1 MGNNCFIG
9 FGATILPNV
18 TIGDDCIIAAGSM
31 VTKSVPAG
39 EVWGGIP
46 AHFITKTEDYA
57 KKCYENRL
65 PYDPVLIQEIGYKV
79 IQTDAKNE
87 MLRVLRMEKQND

>member
-1 MGNNCFIG
+1 MFQ
-9 FGATILPNV
+9 LE
-18 TIGDDCIIAAGSM
+18 
-31 VTKSVPAG
+31 KS
-39 EVWGGIP
+39 GGVP

-65 PYDPVLIQEIGYKV
+65 PYDPVLIQ
-79 IQTDAKNE
+79 TDAKNE

>member
-1 MGNNCFIG
+1 MGDNCFIG

-18 TIGDDCIIAAGSM
+18 KIGDNSIIAAGSM
-31 VTKSVPAG
+31 VTKNVPAG
-39 EVWGGIP
+39 EVWGGP

-65 PYDPVLIQEIGYKV
+65 PYDPVLM
-79 IQTDAKNE
+79 QTDAKNE
-87 MLRVLRMEKQND
+87 MLRVLGMEKQND

>member
-1 MGNNCFIG
+1 M
-9 FGATILPNV
+9 
-18 TIGDDCIIAAGSM
+18 
-31 VTKSVPAG
+31 PAR
-39 EVWGGIP
+39 
-46 AHFITKTEDYA
+46 FITKTVDYA

-65 PYDPVLIQEIGYKV
+65 PYDPVL